1 MPAGSWQTRDERTAV
16 MQNHISSA
24 PSAAGLGFKKSV
36 AAFFSPVARVGVS
49 RVTFVVDAKQNKVAR
64 TLQVSREHPS

>member
-1 MPAGSWQTRDERTAV
+1 MALA
-16 MQNHISSA
+16 NAFSSLSLAA

-36 AAFFSPVARVGVS
+36 AAFVSPVTRVGVS
-49 RVTFVVDAKQNKVAR
+49 RVTFVGDAKQNKGAR

>member
-1 MPAGSWQTRDERTAV
+1 MALA
-16 MQNHISSA
+16 NAFSSLSLAA

-36 AAFFSPVARVGVS
+36 AAFVAPGARVGVS
-49 RVTFVVDAKQNKVAR
+49 RVTFVGDAKQNKGAR